1 MKTDLIKVAGYVRV
15 STAIQVSE
23 GESLDT
29 QREQITDYAKS
40 KGWELVNIYADEGL
54 SGGKIEYRTQFQQM
68 IKDAK
73 SGKFSAIIFSKLSRF
88 ARNAREYMNLSYEL
102 EQSKVNLI
110 SIKENI
116 DPTTTTGK
124 LLAKLLAIFAEWEH
138 ETIREQMYEN
148 KMIRWK
154 DKRSFLG
161 RTPLGYAWN
170 PVTMQ
175 LEIVQKEADIYLR
188 IVRMYVDQ
196 KMALRDIANKLTIE
210 GVSYSRQI
218 KDKSKNNKT
227 ESIHDKWSS
236 AQTSY
241 ILKNPAYYG
250 HYVLNQT
257 VYGDGNKGAG
267 TRRTKER
274 KPESEAI
281 TFPIPALITKTE
293 WDKIQAST
301 EFKKV
306 KTKNSN
312 ELTRSFFLRDVCYCS
327 RCGGKM
333 NARIGSKMKSGITHR
348 YYACYW
354 SNTLK
359 KNIEGNHAK
368 CTLPLIKAKEL
379 ENAVWADVIVMFS
392 LNPKQAFGDVFNAE
406 KHKVRISELEQSIS
420 TLKSDLLN
428 KTKARER
435 LFRMLDVEDLDENEL
450 HEKLRK
456 NQDQI
461 LTVKGNLSDFQ
472 GKLDDLKGMEA
483 KQKEIIEFYEK
494 NKNHYASLRKEISN
508 LAPLDR
514 KTLVESMLQ
523 GPIRIDH
530 QADSEEDGPGGVQA
544 DYKLQFNPQIIE
556 RFIDEGKIKQSVNF
570 SLINII
576 TVNRGI
582 DKK

>member
-1 MKTDLIKVAGYVRV
+1 MTTDKIKVAGYVRV
-15 STAIQVSE
+15 STAIQVTE

-29 QREQITDYAKS
+29 QREQITEYAKS
-40 KGWELVNIYADEGL
+40 KGWDLVHIYADEGL

-68 IKDAK
+68 VKDAK

-88 ARNAREYMNLSYEL
+88 ARNAREYLNLSYEL
-102 EQSKVNLI
+102 EQHKVNLI

-161 RTPLGYAWN
+161 RPPLGYAWN
-170 PVTMQ
+170 PATMQ

-196 KMALRDIANKLTIE
+196 KMALRDIANKLTLE
-210 GVSYSRQI
+210 GVSYTRPI

-227 ESIHDKWSS
+227 ESLHDKWSS

-250 HYVLNQT
+250 HYVLNQI
-257 VYGDGNKGAG
+257 VYGDGIKGAG

-274 KPESEAI
+274 KPESESI
-281 TFPIPALITKTE
+281 TFPIPPLITKTE

-306 KTKNSN
+306 KTKNSS

-379 ENAVWADVIVMFS
+379 ENAVWADILVLFS
-392 LNPKQAFGDVFNAE
+392 LNPKKAFGDVFNSE
-406 KHKVRISELEQSIS
+406 KHKERITELERSIS
-420 TLKSDLLN
+420 VMKSDLLSKN
-428 KTKARER
+428 KIRER
-435 LFRMLDVEDLDENEL
+435 LFKMLDVEDLDENEL
-450 HEKLRK
+450 HDKLRK
-456 NQDQI
+456 NKDQI
-461 LTVKGNLSDFQ
+461 LTIEGNLLELKS
-472 GKLDDLKGMEA
+472 KLDDLQNMET
-483 KQKEIIEFYEK
+483 KQRQIIEFYEK
-494 NKNHYASLRKEISN
+494 NKNQYASLRKEIAN

-514 KTLVESMLQ
+514 KILVESMLKE
-523 GPIRIDH
+523 PIRIDY
-530 QADSEEDGPGGVQA
+530 QSDSEEDGPGGCIA
-544 DYKLQFNPQIIE
+544 DYNLQFNPLIIE

-576 TVNRGI
+576 STN
-582 DKK
+582 KALEK